1 VLSELSQSQK
11 DEYYMITHFYEES
24 RMITFIET
32 ESGMVVP
39 RDTGG
44 RVRGQRRYLEE
55 VFFKGLEFPFGK
67 RKTSGGG

>member
-1 VLSELSQSQK
+1 MLSELSQSQK

-44 RVRGQRRYLEE
+44 RVRGQRRYFL
-55 VFFKGLEFPFGK
+55 KA
-67 RKTSGGG
+67 

>member
-44 RVRGQRRYLEE
+44 RVRGQRRYFL
-55 VFFKGLEFPFGK
+55 KA
-67 RKTSGGG
+67 